1 VNLYNKRMLAEYYRA
16 ATEGAAITEL
26 DSFGIVKLTG
36 SDRVS
41 WLQGMVTN
49 EVEKLAPGAGCY
61 AAHLTPQ
68 GKLVAQM
75 NVLKESDALWL
86 SLERAAIPGLLAAFD
101 RLLIMEDT
109 QIADVSDDYSILGL
123 LGPRAAGALSAWLGG
138 PLDLQ
143 GLYSHRVVDE
153 CRIVVSQLGY
163 DVWVPRGQV
172 DNVLRSFAD
181 QGMTAIDHG
190 TWDVLRTEAGIP
202 VYGVDIDET
211 TTLPELGEKGIS
223 YEKGCYIGQEV
234 VAKVKYIGHVN
245 RRFVGL
251 VTSGNDLPEMKSPI
265 RKGGREVGYITTALF
280 SPALNR
286 PIALGFVSRSA
297 YASGSEVE
305 VATGTAT
312 IADLPLRPSRGLHG

>member
-1 VNLYNKRMLAEYYRA
+1 MLAEYYRA

-41 WLQGMVTN
+41 WLQGMITN
-49 EVEKLAPGAGCY
+49 DVEKLAPGAGCY

-68 GKLVAQM
+68 GKIVAQM
-75 NVLKESDALWL
+75 HVFKDNDALWL

-101 RLLIMEDT
+101 RLLIMEDA
-109 QIADVSDDYSILGL
+109 QLADVSDRYSILGL
-123 LGPRAAGALSAWLGG
+123 LGPQAANALGSWLGA
-138 PLDLQ
+138 PLNLQ
-143 GLYSHRVVDE
+143 GLYAHRRVDE
-153 CRIVVSQLGY
+153 CRIVASQLGY
-163 DVWVPRGQV
+163 DIWVPRGEV
-172 DNVLRSFAD
+172 DKVLRFFAD
-181 QGMTAIDHG
+181 HGVTAIDHG

-202 VYGVDIDET
+202 IHGVDIDET

-223 YEKGCYIGQEV
+223 YDKGCYIGQEV

-251 VTSGNDLPEMKSPI
+251 LISGNDLPVMKTPI
-265 RKGGREVGYITTALF
+265 RKGGREVGYVTTALF
-280 SPALNR
+280 SPGLNR

-312 IADLPLRPSRGLHG
+312 IVDLPFKTDA

>member
-1 VNLYNKRMLAEYYRA
+1 MLAQYYRA
-16 ATEGAAITEL
+16 AKERAAITDL
-26 DSFGIVKLTG
+26 DSFGILKLTG

-41 WLQGMVTN
+41 WLQGMTTN
-49 EVEKLAPGAGCY
+49 DVEKLASGSGCY

-68 GKLVAQM
+68 GKIVAQM
-75 NVLKESDALWL
+75 HVFKDNDALWL
-86 SLERAAIPGLLAAFD
+86 SLERAAIPGLLTAFD
-101 RLLIMEDT
+101 RLLIMEDA
-109 QIADVSDDYSILGL
+109 QIANVSDQYSILGL
-123 LGPRAAGALSAWLGG
+123 LGPQAGDALGSWLGA
-138 PLDLQ
+138 PLNLQ
-143 GLYSHRVVDE
+143 DLYSHRRLDE

-163 DVWVPRGQV
+163 DVWVPREQV
-172 DNVLRSFAD
+172 DTVLRFFAD
-181 QGMTAIDHG
+181 HGMTAIDHG

-223 YEKGCYIGQEV
+223 YDKGCYIGQEV

-251 VTSGNDLPEMKSPI
+251 LISGNELPEMKSPI

-280 SPALNR
+280 SLGLNR
-286 PIALGFVSRSA
+286 PIALGFVGRSA
-297 YASGSEVE
+297 YANGNEVE

-312 IADLPLRPSRGLHG
+312 ITDLPFKTNS